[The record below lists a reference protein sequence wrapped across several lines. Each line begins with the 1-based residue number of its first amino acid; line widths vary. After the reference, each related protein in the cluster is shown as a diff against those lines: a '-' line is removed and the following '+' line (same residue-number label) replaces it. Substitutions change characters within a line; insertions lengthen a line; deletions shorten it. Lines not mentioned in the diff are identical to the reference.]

1 MYFSPNPFY
10 VAAKKGT
17 YSVIGAPYKKGWTRV
32 ICNMYTNSEH
42 AFITYMDMS
51 SDPSRITITIT
62 NTSNS
67 SVQIEY
73 FIGIL
78 YIKDTIINE
87 QN

>member
-1 MYFSPNPFY
+1 
-10 VAAKKGT
+10 
-17 YSVIGAPYKKGWTRV
+17 
-32 ICNMYTNSEH
+32 MYTNSQY

-51 SDPSRITITIT
+51 SKADRITITIT

-67 SVQIEY
+67 VVQIEY

-78 YIKDTIINE
+78 YIKDTIIKE

>member
-1 MYFSPNPFY
+1 
-10 VAAKKGT
+10 
-17 YSVIGAPYKKGWTRV
+17 
-32 ICNMYTNSEH
+32 MYTNSEH

-51 SDPSRITITIT
+51 SNTDRITITIT

-73 FIGIL
+73 FISIL
-78 YIKDTIINE
+78 YIKDTIIKE

>member
-1 MYFSPNPFY
+1 
-10 VAAKKGT
+10 
-17 YSVIGAPYKKGWTRV
+17 
-32 ICNMYTNSEH
+32 MYTNSEH
-42 AFITYMDMS
+42 AVITYIDMS

>member
-32 ICNMYTNSEH
+32 ICNAYTNS
-42 AFITYMDMS
+42 AYVIITDIDMS
-51 SDPSRITITIT
+51 DPDRINICLT
-62 NTSNS
+62 NTSSTNI
-67 SVQIEY
+67 QISY

-78 YIKDTIINE
+78 YIKDTIIKE